1 MGEEEQGPRRKQAGP
16 DDAVQTSMQ
25 RVKVYRLTDDGK
37 WDDQGTGHVTID
49 YIEGSREIALTVVDE
64 EDSDTLLLHH
74 ITSDDIYRK
83 QEGEVVQCPFKI
95 GHTHSPKS

>member
-1 MGEEEQGPRRKQAGP
+1 MAELLVECDTKI
-16 DDAVQTSMQ
+16 AVKFS
-25 RVKVYRLTDDGK
+25 VLILDLPFKVHLFNLYLT
-37 WDDQGTGHVTID
+37 Q
-49 YIEGSREIALTVVDE
+49 GSREIALTVVDE

-83 QEGEVVQCPFKI
+83 QEGEVVQCPSFKI